1 MMGNVLEFCQNM
13 EIPIARLSIRME
25 GVREINPSR
34 ISEINAFIDLDGEV
48 PEERRET
55 LLRVAT
61 GCRIHNTL
69 TRPPKIDVNLSIKEV
84 KAT

>member
-13 EIPIARLSIRME
+13 EIPIERLSIRME
-25 GVREINPSR
+25 GVRDVNPSR
-34 ISEINAFIDLDGEV
+34 VSEINAFIDLDGDV
-48 PEERRET
+48 PEERRGT
-55 LLRVAT
+55 LLRVAK

-69 TRPPKIDVNLSIKEV
+69 TRPPKIDVNLSINEV